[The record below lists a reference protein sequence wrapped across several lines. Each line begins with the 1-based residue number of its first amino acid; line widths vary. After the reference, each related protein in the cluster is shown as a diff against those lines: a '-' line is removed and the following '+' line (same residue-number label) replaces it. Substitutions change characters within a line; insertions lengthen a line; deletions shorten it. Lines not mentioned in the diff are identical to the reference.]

1 MARTIPA
8 LFENHDEA
16 SRAVQDLV
24 SHGFARNDISVMARN
39 GTRPNGH
46 SGLARGAGLGAAAG
60 GISGLVIGASA
71 LLAVPAIGLAI
82 SVPALISTL
91 LGAGVGA
98 ATGGLLGALT
108 KLGIPKEQAHYY
120 SEGIRRGGVLV
131 AVETPENRTEE
142 ARTILSRHNPIELST
157 RAEELHQSGWTRF
170 EPYTEPSHMPEAA
183 RAAGAASAVGTSQAS
198 PVTATAVAQRD
209 KAERQATIPV
219 VEEVVPVG
227 NRATEA
233 KNGVE
238 TIHDTAHHMEV
249 DVERAKAPQESDIRG
264 FDAYDA
270 DFRRHFST
278 TFAQQPGA
286 TYDIYMPAYRYGY
299 TLATDERYNNCAWFM
314 LEAEARR
321 GWEREHPGT
330 WERFKPAIQHG
341 WEEVR
346 EHRENKVL

>member
-24 SHGFARNDISVMARN
+24 SHGFARDDNSVMARDDIKRD
-39 GTRPNGH
+39 GR
-46 SGLARGAGLGAAAG
+46 SGLARGAGIGAAAG
-60 GISGLVIGASA
+60 GIGGLVIGVST
-71 LLAVPAIGLAI
+71 LIAVPAIAFAI

-183 RAAGAASAVGTSQAS
+183 RAAGAASAAGASQVS
-198 PVTATAVAQRD
+198 HMTATAVAQRD
-209 KAERQATIPV
+209 KVGQEAAIADEVTSRTDLKKIFLEMRHD
-219 VEEVVPVG
+219 VEEAKSRPALTELYK
-227 NRATEA
+227 RAGYLITLTHTPAWEEKFGKEVTAIRKVAEEEFATTARKINHRAAQIGTEA
-233 KNGVE
+233 DYDETWGGGV
-238 TIHDTAHHMEV
+238 
-249 DVERAKAPQESDIRG
+249 
-264 FDAYDA
+264 
-270 DFRRHFST
+270 
-278 TFAQQPGA
+278 
-286 TYDIYMPAYRYGY
+286 
-299 TLATDERYNNCAWFM
+299 
-314 LEAEARR
+314 
-321 GWEREHPGT
+321 
-330 WERFKPAIQHG
+330 
-341 WEEVR
+341 
-346 EHRENKVL
+346 